1 MTIDVHA
8 HLAVEAVDQLIA
20 GSPSAAAF
28 RDLEFRRFGVESW
41 TETLE
46 LVKARKA
53 WLTDLST
60 RLEQMDRAGIDAQVV
75 SVNPT
80 QFHNWADRALSI
92 ELFHATNEAVAAHID
107 RAPNRL
113 SGLGVAPIQHADL
126 AVEAID
132 HALSL
137 GLRGIEICTFSSGPN
152 GEDCVDLSHDSLE
165 PLWEHAERTRA
176 IVFVHPMGSSLGS
189 RLDHWYLSN
198 IVGQPAETAI
208 ALSHLI
214 FSGVFDRYPDLQV
227 IAAHGGGY
235 LPFYPARSDHA
246 WSQRRDAHSCN
257 RPPSEYLSSIWFD
270 SVLFSS
276 SVLQN
281 LVRTVGAGRV
291 LLGTDAPYDMGDH
304 HPLDTLAGAGF
315 DEHEKDL
322 ITGRNASLLGLGPA
336 SN

>member
-20 GSPSAAAF
+20 GSPSASAF

-80 QFHNWADRALSI
+80 QFHNWADRALSV

-137 GLRGIEICTFSSGPN
+137 GLRGIEICTFSSDPN
-152 GEDCVDLSHDSLE
+152 GEDCVDLSHESLE

-176 IVFVHPMGSSLGS
+176 IIFVHPMGSSLGS

-214 FSGVFDRYPDLQV
+214 FSGVFDRYPDLRV
-227 IAAHGGGY
+227 VAAHGGGY

-246 WSQRRDAHSCN
+246 WSLRRDAHSCI

-304 HPLDTLAGAGF
+304 NPLDTLAGAGF
-315 DEHEKDL
+315 DEHEKGL
-322 ITGRNASLLGLGPA
+322 IKGRNASLLGLGPT